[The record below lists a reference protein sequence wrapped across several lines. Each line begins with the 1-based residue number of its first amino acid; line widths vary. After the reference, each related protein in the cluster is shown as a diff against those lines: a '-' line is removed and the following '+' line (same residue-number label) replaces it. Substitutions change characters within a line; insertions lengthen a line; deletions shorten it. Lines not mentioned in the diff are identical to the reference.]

1 VLKLLTDLQARL
13 GMSYLFISHDLAV
26 IRAVA
31 HRIVVMKDGAIVE
44 RGETASIM
52 SRPQHPYTQE
62 LLAAAFGS

>member
-1 VLKLLTDLQARL
+1 
-13 GMSYLFISHDLAV
+13 
-26 IRAVA
+26 VA